1 MRGARHVL
9 QRCCLACGP
18 QRACSRDSLAFTSH
32 NARSVAEDRSAERG
46 ASGLNRS
53 LRGFGC
59 CLGSG
64 ILKDHTLATAV
75 AVRATGVATAA
86 VAAGAAAVAA
96 GAAAV
101 AAGAAAVAS
110 DHSLTAALGSTVALV
125 ATMAKEAVATLAA
138 VAALVAT
145 TMAAVLTTSVAAT
158 AVVAAA
164 LRNAAAAMAGNSGR
178 LTAHE
183 GDRHQA
189 EKHGRSDSIETL
201 HSESPEGQNFEQFE
215 RTCVP
220 AAVTKTRLIRDGY
233 RTAGGVL
240 T

>member
-9 QRCCLACGP
+9 QRCCLACGSR
-18 QRACSRDSLAFTSH
+18 RACSRDSLAFTSH

-46 ASGLNRS
+46 ASRLNRS

-64 ILKDHTLATAV
+64 ILNDHSLATAV

-86 VAAGAAAVAA
+86 VAT
-96 GAAAV
+96 
-101 AAGAAAVAS
+101 GAAAVAS

-138 VAALVAT
+138 VATLVAT
-145 TMAAVLTTSVAAT
+145 TIAAVVTTSVAAT

-201 HSESPEGQNFEQFE
+201 HSESPEGQNIEQFE

>member
-64 ILKDHTLATAV
+64 ILNDHTLATAV
-75 AVRATGVATAA
+75 AVRATGVAT
-86 VAAGAAAVAA
+86 
-96 GAAAV
+96 
-101 AAGAAAVAS
+101 AAVAS

-201 HSESPEGQNFEQFE
+201 HSESPEGQNFKQFE

>member
-1 MRGARHVL
+1 MGSPARASTLLSRVRL
-9 QRCCLACGP
+9 T
-18 QRACSRDSLAFTSH
+18 RACSRDSLAFTSH
-32 NARSVAEDRSAERG
+32 NACSVAEDRSAERG

-64 ILKDHTLATAV
+64 ILNDHSLATAV

-86 VAAGAAAVAA
+86 VAAGAAAVA
-96 GAAAV
+96 
-101 AAGAAAVAS
+101 S
-110 DHSLTAALGSTVALV
+110 DHSLTAALGSTGALV
-125 ATMAKEAVATLAA
+125 ATVVTKEAVATLAA

>member
-32 NARSVAEDRSAERG
+32 NARSVAEDRSTERG

-64 ILKDHTLATAV
+64 ILNDHTLATAA
-75 AVRATGVATAA
+75 AVRATGVAT
-86 VAAGAAAVAA
+86 
-96 GAAAV
+96 AAV

-145 TMAAVLTTSVAAT
+145 SMAAVLTTSVAAT

-164 LRNAAAAMAGNSGR
+164 LRDAAAAMAGNSGR